1 MQPRPR
7 CVEGDVT
14 LRLLVPGADGVVLD
28 ATLRYDPSDPYAVKA
43 TFRAGEASVSWML
56 GRELLHHGLVD
67 ATGDGDVRVWPD
79 LDADQ
84 EPAVM
89 VRLSSP
95 DGQAVL
101 CLEADVLQNFLAR
114 TFAVVPLGRE
124 GEFLD
129 VDGCLAQLLSGRRA
143 S

>member
-7 CVEGDVT
+7 CVEDDVT